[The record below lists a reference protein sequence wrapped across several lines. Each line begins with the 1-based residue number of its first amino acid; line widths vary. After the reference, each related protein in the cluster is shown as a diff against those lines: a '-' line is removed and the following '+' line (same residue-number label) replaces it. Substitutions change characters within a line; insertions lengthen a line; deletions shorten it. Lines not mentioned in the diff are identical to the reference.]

1 MTIGAD
7 RRGIPI
13 PDGVKTAV
21 AAARVG
27 VSSAS
32 RSAFRRKLA
41 QKFTPPPIFKPAVR
55 GSRSADRG
63 RRAFPLPLHPERAGR
78 R

>member
-13 PDGVKTAV
+13 RDGVETAV
-21 AAARVG
+21 AAARVA

-41 QKFTPPPIFKPAVR
+41 QKSPPIFKPAVC

-63 RRAFPLPLHPERAGR
+63 RRAFVLPLHPERAGR